1 MLINKIKKCKPV
13 DYDSKLKEYLIK
25 NNDKS
30 CYTDKIKE
38 FFDDLSKNRN
48 EMTKMKEVQK
58 TIEEIADNIKIIISY
73 VNKINI
79 LKKKMIFGKEKFCCK
94 LNFDWYDTI
103 KGSHT
108 KSHDIEFELY
118 NSLFNLA
125 ILYYCAGLVLAG
137 SEGQSKELRKES
149 TNNFKRAIYVFNII
163 KEEAKKKINPKEM
176 LSDLVESHIDY
187 CISLCE
193 IEGQIQIYKIAKETN
208 PKDFLL
214 HSKLLLAISN
224 LYHKASEVTKNM
236 QNKKGALDNL
246 GLYFENRAIYY
257 KAAMCKDLKNENK
270 KIFDERGEKYG
281 EIVFYQNLYVK
292 QLTECQKTID
302 KLGKFLNIES
312 LAKELEDAKKE
323 LKEEEDLNSRIYHQ
337 ALPNEDNLV
346 FDTKNLMKEKS
357 INDLYIKDNEYKLKE
372 DEDFKIPELDLLAPK
387 EVRDMFGKYRSN
399 INKLITEALD
409 KYENEAS
416 ISNFIQSLHL
426 PKKLTKKVNNNG
438 EEGDENSDGDFYKH
452 IPDELWEKIS
462 KIQQIGGPAKLINI
476 MKGIMSK
483 SNYLINNLNNILHS
497 FEAEDKDD
505 SNCRN
510 QYRERWTRPP
520 SQSQNY
526 QMVQGAQQYIASINQ
541 TKGFDKMENDDI
553 MKNSQYFEKLMNSK
567 EKLNEN
573 IPHDEEVKA
582 EDTPEEIEIKNEIRK
597 LHELC
602 DKCTKIIRAIF
613 VRLDDDSPVIT
624 QLLDVL
630 SKKTTEQLILDKNRG
645 SFQSQFDELK
655 NLSDEVKKQEG
666 IINETIKK
674 NYEKLPKVNTSNNDE
689 KVIEYYRNLDQMAN
703 MFMAKYEKIL
713 KGDKYYNDLKE
724 KIDQLI
730 NASNGWMINRGNEK
744 NNMLRTLNGH

>member
-163 KEEAKKKINPKEM
+163 KEEANKKINPKEM

>member
-163 KEEAKKKINPKEM
+163 KEEANKKINPKEM

-689 KVIEYYRNLDQMAN
+689 KVIEYRNLKPLPSSVPL
-703 MFMAKYEKIL
+703 F
-713 KGDKYYNDLKE
+713 
-724 KIDQLI
+724 
-730 NASNGWMINRGNEK
+730 SK
-744 NNMLRTLNGH
+744 NL

>member
-1 MLINKIKKCKPV
+1 MLINKIKKCKPI

-58 TIEEIADNIKIIISY
+58 TIEEIRENIKIIVSY
-73 VNKINI
+73 VNKINL
-79 LKKKMIFGKEKFCCK
+79 LKKKMVFGKDKFCCK

-103 KGSHT
+103 NGSHI
-108 KSHDIEFELY
+108 KSHDIEFELD
-118 NSLFNLA
+118 NCLFNLA
-125 ILYYCAGLVLAG
+125 ILYYCGGLVLAG
-137 SEGQSKELRKES
+137 SEAQTKELRKES

-163 KEEAKKKINPKEM
+163 KEEAKQKINQKEM
-176 LSDLVESHIDY
+176 PSELHESHIDY

-208 PKDFLL
+208 PKDFEL

-236 QNKKGALDNL
+236 QNKKGAIDNM

-281 EIVFYQNLYVK
+281 EVVFYQNLYVK
-292 QLTECQKTID
+292 QLTECQKTIG

-312 LAKELEDAKKE
+312 LTKELEDAKTE
-323 LKEEEDLNSRIYHQ
+323 LKEEEDLNNRIYHQ

-346 FDTKNLMKEKS
+346 FDTKNMMKEKS
-357 INDLYIKDNEYKLKE
+357 VGELYVKDYEYKLKE

-387 EVRDMFGKYRSN
+387 EVRDMFGRYRPK
-399 INKLITEALD
+399 INKIISETLD
-409 KYENEAS
+409 QYENEVT
-416 ISNFIQSLHL
+416 ISNFIQNLHL
-426 PKKLTKKVNNNG
+426 PKKLTKKVNNDG
-438 EEGDENSDGDFYKH
+438 EDDENNEGDFYKH
-452 IPDELWEKIS
+452 IPDELWEKIN

-476 MKGIMSK
+476 MNGIMKK

-497 FEAEDKDD
+497 FEAEDRDD
-505 SNCRN
+505 SNCRM

-526 QMVQGAQQYIASINQ
+526 QMVQGAQQYIASINK
-541 TKGFDKMENDDI
+541 TKEYDKMENDDI
-553 MKNSQYFEKLMNSK
+553 MKNSQYFERLMNPK

-573 IPHDEEVKA
+573 IPHEEEVKT
-582 EDTPEEIEIKNEIRK
+582 EDTPEEIEIKDEIAK

-602 DKCTKIIRAIF
+602 DKCTKIIRSIF
-613 VRLDDDSPVIT
+613 VKLNDDSVVIT
-624 QLLDVL
+624 QFLDVL
-630 SKKTTEQLILDKNRG
+630 SKKTTEQVILDKNKD
-645 SFQSQFDELK
+645 SFQSLFDELK
-655 NLSDEVKKQEG
+655 NLSDEVKKQKG

-674 NYEKLPKVNTSNNDE
+674 NYEKLPKMNTNNNDG
-689 KVIEYYRNLDQMAN
+689 KVIEYYRNLDQLAN
-703 MFMAKYEKIL
+703 MFMAKYDKIM
-713 KGDKYYNDLKE
+713 KGDKYYNDLNE
-724 KIDQLI
+724 KIEQFLK
-730 NASNGWMINRGNEK
+730 ACNGWMINRGNEK
-744 NNMLRTLNGH
+744 NNMIRNLNGN

>member
-163 KEEAKKKINPKEM
+163 KEEANKKINPKEM

-674 NYEKLPKVNTSNNDE
+674 NYEKLPKVNTTNNDE